1 MPDAEGTKKLGA
13 RVGTTRVVQAAKYRK
28 RASLELGFAVKLT
41 RNALAADLCS
51 SANSH
56 RGRQRK
62 SILTPI

>member
-41 RNALAADLCS
+41 RNALAADCAAPRIHTEAGKES
-51 SANSH
+51 PS
-56 RGRQRK
+56 
-62 SILTPI
+62 